1 MESVFPDGDLI
12 VHGTRKEKAPADR
25 WGCGVRERKRET
37 GPGRQQVQEKE
48 ERRARAAELGRGVA
62 GPRERFWAT
71 RSRGKAG
78 FRLVSPFFLFFLF
91 PFAKHFPNEI

>member
-1 MESVFPDGDLI
+1 MELVFPDGDLI
-12 VHGTRKEKAPADR
+12 VHGTRKEKAPVDR

-48 ERRARAAELGRGVA
+48 GRRARAAELGRGVA

-71 RSRGKAG
+71 RRRGKAG
-78 FRLVSPFFLFFLF
+78 FRLVSSFFSFLFISFCKTF
-91 PFAKHFPNEI
+91 SK